1 MRDFNATP
9 SQTAAIE
16 SRGRGLLV
24 SAGAGSGKT
33 RVLTQRVLARLTDPE
48 QPVELDRF
56 LINTFTRA
64 AAAELKSRI
73 AETLNKELAERPDDR
88 RLRRQSAVCRKAQIG
103 TIHSFCAALLREN
116 SAALS
121 LSPDFRIVE
130 DERAARMKEAA
141 LVQVLEA
148 RYAEPD
154 RHPGF
159 LLLADT
165 VGAGIDDKRLRE
177 LVLALHG
184 KMQSHARPALWAEE
198 QKALLTAPFAD
209 AGETPWGREIL
220 DEAAVQT
227 AYWSDEI
234 DRLLAAAAHEEKLR
248 RYYGLRLAPVGDEL
262 RELQRCIP
270 LGWDRAAAAARE
282 VVFPNF
288 TNMGKSPDPALTEY
302 IKLRRDACK
311 KSIQNLCEALAG
323 SSAEL
328 LDELK
333 QTAPAMCAL
342 LDLCLAFDERFRRD
356 KRRQNLLDF
365 SDLEH
370 LAAELLT
377 EPDGSPTALA
387 RELSG
392 RYDEIM
398 MDEYQDVSPV
408 QEQIFRAVSRAD
420 ANRFLVGDVKQSIYR
435 FRLAD
440 PGIFTEKYDRWPL
453 LDAAG
458 EGQNAKILL
467 RENFRSR
474 REIVEAV
481 NAVFSCC
488 MSRRLG
494 ELDYDEGAAM
504 ICGAE
509 DYRGEVP
516 VPELFLVPTELD
528 ADDEAPDTIAA
539 EAAFAAEKIRA
550 LVEAGTTVQGKH
562 GPRPMDYGDVAI
574 LMSAANKTGPVYR
587 RVLAAHGVPVAAG
600 QGVGYY
606 RTPEI
611 STALSLLA
619 VLDNPHQDIPLI
631 AALRSPAFGFTADEL
646 AAVRRADSAHDL
658 FTALCRAEETDEKCR
673 DFLTRL
679 EELRALAPD
688 LSAGELV
695 WELLDRLD
703 LLAVFSAMS
712 DGAQRRANLLELAAL
727 AQRYE
732 ASGYKGLHRFVL
744 WLRRLAD
751 NGDEPAAGPGAGAVQ
766 IMTIHGSKGL
776 EFPVVFLCRAAQRFN
791 DQDLFGQ
798 VLVHP
803 ELGLGPKLTDLERRV
818 AYPTLAHRAVR
829 QRLRRELLSEQM
841 RLLYVAMTRAK
852 ERLFITAAFK
862 DPAKRLADLQKSL
875 VCPLPAELLARQPSF
890 AEWLILAAL
899 ADGQQHLKLRLPEAA
914 AEEEEAAPPAAV
926 AADIDADAL
935 RTLEQNTAFR
945 YPYAAAENLPSK
957 LTATELKGR
966 DEADEEAA
974 PLAPKRPGGVF
985 RMPDFTRKN
994 RPLTGAQRGTA
1005 THLVLQYMD
1014 FEAAGS
1020 LKSIRAEIERLRQKG
1035 LLSDKEAAA
1044 VDAGALKKLFASPVG
1059 QRMLRA
1065 ERRVREFK
1073 FSLLVDAEE
1082 WFPGAGDEQVLLQGV
1097 VDCCIE
1103 EDGALTVIDYKTD
1116 AVRTEEE
1123 IAARAA
1129 YYAGQLRAY
1138 ASALTRIFGKPV
1150 RECVLYFLSCG
1161 REVVLGA

>member
-1 MRDFNATP
+1 MRDFKATP
-9 SQTAAIE
+9 SQAAAIE

-33 RVLTQRVLARLTDPE
+33 RVLTQRVLERLTEPE
-48 QPVELDRF
+48 QPIELDRF

-73 AETLNKELAERPDDR
+73 TETLNKELAGRPDDR
-88 RLRRQSAVCRKAQIG
+88 RLRRQSALCRKAQIG

-130 DERAARMKEAA
+130 DERAARIRESA
-141 LVQVLEA
+141 LEQVLEA
-148 RYAEPD
+148 WYAEPD

-165 VGAGIDDKRLRE
+165 VGAGLDDRRLRE

-198 QKALLTAPFAD
+198 QKALMTAPFAD

-220 DEAAVQT
+220 DEAAAQ
-227 AYWSDEI
+227 AACWSDEI

-248 RYYGLRLAPVGDEL
+248 AYYSQRLAPVGDQL
-262 RELQRCIP
+262 RELRRCVP
-270 LGWDRAAAAARE
+270 LGWDRAAEAARAVE
-282 VVFPNF
+282 FPRF
-288 TNMGKSPDPALTEY
+288 SPIGKNPDPALSEY
-302 IKLRRDACK
+302 IKLRREACK
-311 KSIQNLCEALAG
+311 KSVKKLQEVLAG

-342 LDLCLAFDERFRRD
+342 LDLCLAFDERCRRD

-377 EPDGSPTALA
+377 EQDGSPTALA

-392 RYDEIM
+392 RWDEIM

-408 QEQIFRAVSRAD
+408 QEQIFRAVSRGD

-440 PGIFTEKYDRWPL
+440 PGIFTDKYDRWPPL
-453 LDAAG
+453 EAAAP
-458 EGQNAKILL
+458 GQNAKILL

-481 NAVFSCC
+481 NAVFSRC

-516 VPELFLVPTELD
+516 VPELFLVPTDED
-528 ADDEAPDTIAA
+528 AEDEAPDKIAG
-539 EAAFAAEKIRA
+539 EAAFAAERIRA
-550 LVEAGTTVQGKH
+550 LVEAGTTVQGKN

-574 LMSAANKTGPVYR
+574 LMSAANKTGPIYR
-587 RVLAAHGVPVAAG
+587 RVFAAHGVPVAAG
-600 QGVGYY
+600 QGVGYF
-606 RTPEI
+606 RSPEI

-646 AAVRRADSAHDL
+646 AAVRRADGAHDL
-658 FTALCRAEETDEKCR
+658 FTALCRAAETDEKCR

-679 EELRALAPD
+679 EAMRALAPD

-712 DGAQRRANLLELAAL
+712 DGAQRRANLLELAGL
-727 AQRYE
+727 AQRFE
-732 ASGYKGLHRFVL
+732 AGGYKGLHRFVL
-744 WLRRLAD
+744 WLRRLAER
-751 NGDEPAAGPGAGAVQ
+751 GEEPAAGPGGGAVQ

-776 EFPVVFLCRAAQRFN
+776 EFPVVFLCQAAHRFN

-862 DPAKRLADLQKSL
+862 DPAKRLADLEKTL

-1138 ASALTRIFGKPV
+1138 AAALTRIFGKPV